1 MMTNDPKTNKP
12 LAGRGISP
20 GLAKGEAFV
29 FREPLESDDVLYE
42 IQHTDI
48 EREREKVQRAFETVL
63 RDLAAAVK
71 RVERDMDAK
80 LADIFRA
87 HDSMLRDPLLL
98 KKVHTEVESELVN
111 VEEAVKRVF
120 RRIERKFGEAAEQRI
135 QQRSE
140 DVRDLGRPILRA
152 LAGVVSH
159 PLEKIPRDSI
169 LVAKHL
175 LPSDTVHLSRQS
187 AAGVVVESAGAGSHA
202 ALLTRELGIPM
213 VAQIAGV
220 LDEIENGDTVL
231 VDGLRGAVV
240 VSPDEDTGKEF
251 ALRIDSYHSDVAKAK
266 AVCREPATTSDGVS
280 VTVMANV
287 GDLEDVE
294 FAAENGADGI
304 GLYRVD
310 QIYLSRNEPPSEEEL
325 YEAILKSLD
334 PLPDKPVTIR
344 LLDVGGDKRLS
355 YMSHRHEENPFLGRR
370 GVRLL
375 LDYPEL
381 TAAQLKVCL
390 RLSRNREIRVLVPMI
405 TLAEEMGKIKGMYL
419 QAAKEAGIESLAPLG
434 AMLETPAAA
443 LSVKEIAQHADF
455 FSIGTN
461 DLTQYTLAAG
471 RENPRVADYFIE
483 THPVIMRLLEIIVTD
498 AGDTPLEICGELAGY
513 PDAIPSLVQRGIR
526 ALSVAPPLVP
536 FVKQAVRRAHAVT
549 SPAASSSN
557 SSDRRQ
563 AAH

>member
-1 MMTNDPKTNKP
+1 
-12 LAGRGISP
+12 
-20 GLAKGEAFV
+20 
-29 FREPLESDDVLYE
+29 
-42 IQHTDI
+42 
-48 EREREKVQRAFETVL
+48 
-63 RDLAAAVK
+63 
-71 RVERDMDAK
+71 
-80 LADIFRA
+80 AD
-87 HDSMLRDPLLL
+87 
-98 KKVHTEVESELVN
+98 
-111 VEEAVKRVF
+111 KRVF
-120 RRIERKFGEAAEQRI
+120 RRIERKIGEAAEQRN
-135 QQRSE
+135 QQWTE
-140 DVRDLGRPILRA
+140 DVRDLGRRILRA
-152 LAGVVSH
+152 LAGVASH
-159 PLEKIPRDSI
+159 PLEKIPRGSI
-169 LVAKHL
+169 LVAKYL

-220 LDEIENGDTVL
+220 LDEIQNGDTVL

-251 ALRIDSYHSDVAKAK
+251 AQHIDSYHSDVAKAK
-266 AVCREPATTSDGVS
+266 AVCREPATTGDGVS

-304 GLYRVD
+304 GLYRVE

-344 LLDVGGDKRLS
+344 LLDVGGDKQLS
-355 YMSHRHEENPFLGRR
+355 YISHRHEENPFLGRR

-381 TAAQLKVCL
+381 TSAQLKVCL
-390 RLSRNREIRVLVPMI
+390 RLSRDREIHILVPMI
-405 TLAEEMGKIKGMYL
+405 TLAEEMGKIRGMYL
-419 QAAKEAGIESLAPLG
+419 QAAKEAGIESPPPLG

-513 PDAIPSLVQRGIR
+513 PNAIPSLVQLGIC

-536 FVKQAVRRAHAVT
+536 FVKQAVRQANAVT

-557 SSDRRQ
+557 
-563 AAH
+563 